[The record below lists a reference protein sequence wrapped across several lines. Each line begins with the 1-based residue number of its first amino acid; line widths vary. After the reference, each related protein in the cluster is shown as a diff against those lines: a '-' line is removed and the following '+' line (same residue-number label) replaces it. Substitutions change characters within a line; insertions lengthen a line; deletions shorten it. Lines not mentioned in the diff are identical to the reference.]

1 MGWHKQ
7 VLFTSYSKVTITS
20 RKHDEILVST
30 INTSMFMELALFGSF
45 YMHYVVLLKNRSR
58 EAEATLLFEVRLQ
71 TFLRSALTTSHPA
84 MCSLFEPLSHTC
96 LSPDPATRPSPI
108 TLQVPSINCCEVC
121 DWNHVSALVC
131 LSSAWAPKRI
141 EGSNVSKHEIRGR
154 WMFKKYAKL
163 GFQMVCVLSLWRLT
177 SENSSCTGV
186 GANGWVRS
194 LELEVL
200 G

>member
-1 MGWHKQ
+1 MGGHKQ

-71 TFLRSALTTSHPA
+71 TFLRSALTTSPPA

-96 LSPDPATRPSPI
+96 LSPDPAARPSPI

-121 DWNHVSALVC
+121 D
-131 LSSAWAPKRI
+131 
-141 EGSNVSKHEIRGR
+141 
-154 WMFKKYAKL
+154 
-163 GFQMVCVLSLWRLT
+163 
-177 SENSSCTGV
+177 
-186 GANGWVRS
+186 
-194 LELEVL
+194 
-200 G
+200 